1 MYLRPNP
8 TDYGRSTIA
17 PSNSPFSDRDR
28 AAAQVIRLRGLELAQ
43 YPGTLGIGAIFKK
56 IRFCCQ
62 DET

>member
-1 MYLRPNP
+1 MLPLFHQTCQILELLAIFY
-8 TDYGRSTIA
+8 
-17 PSNSPFSDRDR
+17 RDR